1 MKLSI
6 IIPVYNEECTITRLL
21 KKLLSIKFPIET
33 EIIVADDGSRDETPG
48 LINELNKDKLL
59 KVHTSLINLGKGAA
73 VRFGFEYVEGDYVL
87 IQDADLELNPD
98 DIVQMLARVIKHNDN
113 VIYGSRFKLK
123 ARRLTSVSWVT
134 ILANKIMT
142 SYTNLL
148 YGSKLTDM
156 ATGYKMIKY
165 EVMKKI
171 NLRCVGFEFDPEITS
186 KLLRLGQKIVEV
198 PISYHPRSTE
208 EGKKIRFWDGFKYM
222 YCLTKYRIVRKYSFV
237 KKGFEEKI

>member
-6 IIPVYNEECTITRLL
+6 IVPVYNEESTLEPLL
-21 KKLLSIKFPIET
+21 SKLLSMKFPIET
-33 EIIVADDGSRDETPG
+33 EIIVADDGSRDQTAY
-48 LINELNKDKLL
+48 LINELNKDKLM

-73 VRFGFEYVEGDYVL
+73 VRLGFEYVEGDYVL
-87 IQDADLELNPD
+87 IQDADLELDPN
-98 DIVQMLARVIKHNDN
+98 DILQMVDRVIKHGDN

-123 ARRLTSVSWVT
+123 AKQLTNVSWFT

-148 YGSKLTDM
+148 YGSELTDM

-165 EVMKKI
+165 EVMKNI
-171 NLRCVGFEFDPEITS
+171 SLRCVGFEFDPEITS
-186 KLLRLGQKIVEV
+186 KLLRIGQNIVEV

-222 YCLTKYRIVRKYSFV
+222 YYLTKYRIVRKKSLVNKDY
-237 KKGFEEKI
+237 